1 MDDSELMSMLER
13 ENRELKEENKKLRQI
28 ISTLNQVINRLINRY
43 IKENKIA
50 YNG

>member
-50 YNG
+50 